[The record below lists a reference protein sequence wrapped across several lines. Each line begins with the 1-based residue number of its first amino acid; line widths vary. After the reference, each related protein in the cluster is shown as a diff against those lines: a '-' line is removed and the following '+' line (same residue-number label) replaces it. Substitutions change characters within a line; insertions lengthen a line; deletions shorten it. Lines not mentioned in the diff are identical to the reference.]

1 MPDIDVKPRSRVV
14 TDGIEATT
22 SRGML
27 RAVGMGDEDW
37 EKPQIGIASSW
48 NEITPCNLSLDRLAQ
63 GAKEGVHSGGGYPL
77 QFGTISVS
85 DGISMGHEG
94 MHFSLVSREVIADSV
109 ETVVNA
115 ERLDGTVLLA
125 GCDKSLPGMLMAAA
139 RLDLASVFLYA
150 GSVMPGYVKQADG
163 TMKEVTII
171 DSFEGVGAC
180 KAGTMS
186 EEELKK
192 IECAIVPGEG
202 ACGGMYTANTMASV
216 AEALGMS
223 LPGSAAPPSAD
234 RRRDYYAHRSGEA
247 VVNMLRHGI
256 TARQI
261 LTKEAFE
268 NAIAVAMAL
277 GGSTNV
283 VLHLLAIAHE
293 AEVELSLD
301 DFNRIGSKVP
311 HLADMKPFG
320 KYVMVDVDRNG
331 GIPVIMK
338 ALLDAGLLHG
348 DVMTVTGKT
357 LAENLAEIDPPAL
370 DGEVFRTLDNPIHA
384 TGGLTILQGSFAPE
398 GAVVKTAGFDAEV
411 FEGPARV
418 FDRERAAM
426 DALTEGQIQKGDVVV
441 IRYEGPKG
449 GPGMREMLAITAAI
463 KGAGLGK
470 DVLLLTDGRFSGGTT
485 GLCIGHIAP
494 EAVDA
499 GPVAFVRDGDR
510 IRVDIAARSLDLLV
524 DDAELE
530 AREQAGPRCPRATPA
545 ESSRSSRSSSSPPPR
560 ARSRASV
567 DTRTIATS
575 PGKEHL
581 MPTEATPLSAAAGAR
596 RTPEILTGSG
606 AVLRTLEHLGI
617 TDVFGLPGGAI
628 IPFYDELMASTTI
641 RHVLVRHEQGAGHAA
656 EGYASASGKVGVA
669 IATSGPG
676 ATNLVTA
683 IADAYMDSVPFIA
696 ITGQVF
702 STLMGT
708 DAFQEADIVG
718 ITMPITKHSFLVTD
732 PADVPATLAAAH
744 LIATTGR
751 PGPVLVD
758 ITKDAQQKSA
768 PYVWPPK
775 IDLPGYRPVTK
786 AHGKQI
792 AAAAQLLAEAE
803 RPVLYV
809 GGGVVR
815 SGATAELLRFAEATG
830 APVVTTLMAR
840 GAFPD
845 SHPQH
850 LGMPGMHGTV
860 PAVLG
865 LQDSDLIIALGA
877 RFDDRVTGKADEF
890 APNAKVVHVD
900 IDPAEISKIRFAD
913 VPIVGDAREVLVD
926 LLDAWNGVPA
936 DERAS
941 TADWWTKLD
950 QLRTDFPLGYAEP
963 TDGLLA
969 PQAIIRRIG
978 ELSGPRPCTPPVSV
992 STRCGRR
999 SSSSTSGRTPG

>member
-163 TMKEVTII
+163 SFKEVTII

-247 VVNMLRHGI
+247 VVNMLRLGL

-357 LAENLAEIDPPAL
+357 LAENLAEIDPPEL

-426 DALTEGQIQKGDVVV
+426 DALTEGKIQKGDVVV

-530 AREQAGPRCPRATPA
+530 ARREGWAPL
-545 ESSRSSRSSSSPPPR
+545 PPR
-560 ARSRASV
+560 Y
-567 DTRTIATS
+567 TRGVLA
-575 PGKEHL
+575 KFAKL
-581 MPTEATPLSAAAGAR
+581 VQSAAK
-596 RTPEILTGSG
+596 G
-606 AVLRTLEHLGI
+606 AV
-617 TDVFGLPGGAI
+617 
-628 IPFYDELMASTTI
+628 
-641 RHVLVRHEQGAGHAA
+641 
-656 EGYASASGKVGVA
+656 
-669 IATSGPG
+669 
-676 ATNLVTA
+676 
-683 IADAYMDSVPFIA
+683 
-696 ITGQVF
+696 TG
-702 STLMGT
+702 
-708 DAFQEADIVG
+708 
-718 ITMPITKHSFLVTD
+718 
-732 PADVPATLAAAH
+732 
-744 LIATTGR
+744 
-751 PGPVLVD
+751 
-758 ITKDAQQKSA
+758 
-768 PYVWPPK
+768 
-775 IDLPGYRPVTK
+775 
-786 AHGKQI
+786 
-792 AAAAQLLAEAE
+792 
-803 RPVLYV
+803 
-809 GGGVVR
+809 
-815 SGATAELLRFAEATG
+815 
-830 APVVTTLMAR
+830 
-840 GAFPD
+840 
-845 SHPQH
+845 
-850 LGMPGMHGTV
+850 
-860 PAVLG
+860 
-865 LQDSDLIIALGA
+865 
-877 RFDDRVTGKADEF
+877 
-890 APNAKVVHVD
+890 
-900 IDPAEISKIRFAD
+900 
-913 VPIVGDAREVLVD
+913 
-926 LLDAWNGVPA
+926 
-936 DERAS
+936 
-941 TADWWTKLD
+941 
-950 QLRTDFPLGYAEP
+950 
-963 TDGLLA
+963 
-969 PQAIIRRIG
+969 
-978 ELSGPRPCTPPVSV
+978 
-992 STRCGRR
+992 
-999 SSSSTSGRTPG
+999 